1 LFSVHAWSPA
11 HASSH
16 REAPLISQDPEAD
29 STDLYA
35 FISNNDAGQ
44 KVLNVIANYIPFE
57 DPAGGPNYYAFADD
71 VRYEIHI
78 ENDATMQNGSP
89 VFTGKPN
96 LSFFF
101 RFSTHYQNPNT
112 FLTYGVG
119 TAVGPI
125 AKTGDAH
132 QNLIQSYTVSQA
144 VNDQD
149 LSSDA
154 GQTDITGNQTL
165 LVPPDN
171 IGHATPLYDQN
182 GDPTK
187 PAVQGATSTSQLDP
201 YTQGGIYTLSNG
213 IKVFAGQRLDGF
225 YADIGALF
233 DLLSIRNPGK
243 NTFAGYNV
251 HTIAMQIPVS
261 MVAPGAVPVVGVYT
275 AASRRQVSV
284 RPNSGATSGTTNI
297 PNYPNPN
304 NCPPGPPSPNTT
316 GRAPFS
322 ECPYL
327 PTQVTTSGPWVQVSR
342 LGNPLFNEV
351 MTGVGQKDEWNESPP
366 SGDAEYLPLADCP
379 QLVGVFNLV
388 LGTKLPACGY
398 KVLDSI
404 FIPDL
409 LKVDTSTGPVPLEA
423 SSSFNRLSIFGG
435 DLTASP
441 FQGTKISSGW
451 PNGRRLGDDVVD
463 IAASAILSGPTLS
476 PPFVAGDTVNS
487 NGSAYNQVF
496 PFMQTPAN
504 GYIHDHVYP

>member
-57 DPAGGPNYYAFADD
+57 DPAGGPNYYAFSDD

-112 FLTYGVG
+112 FLTFGFG

-132 QNLIQSYTVSQA
+132 QNLIQTYTVSQA
-144 VNDQD
+144 VNDQN

-154 GQTDITGNQTL
+154 GQTDITGGQTL
-165 LVPPDN
+165 MVPPDN
-171 IGHATPLYDQN
+171 TGHATPLYNQN

-187 PAVQGATSTSQLDP
+187 PAVQGATATSQLDP
-201 YTQGGIYTLSNG
+201 YTAGGIYTLSNG
-213 IKVFAGQRLDGF
+213 IKVFAGQRLDSF

-243 NTFAGYNV
+243 NTFTGYNV

-261 MVAPGAVPVVGVYT
+261 LVATGSVPIVGVYT
-275 AASRRQVSV
+275 AASRRQVAV
-284 RPNSGATSGTTNI
+284 RPSYGSSTTPGATNV
-297 PNYPNPN
+297 PLYPNPN

-316 GRAPFS
+316 GRAPSS
-322 ECPYL
+322 ECPFL
-327 PTQVTTSGPWVQVSR
+327 
-342 LGNPLFNEV
+342 
-351 MTGVGQKDEWNESPP
+351 PP
-366 SGDAEYLPLADCP
+366 SRHRR
-379 QLVGVFNLV
+379 
-388 LGTKLPACGY
+388 
-398 KVLDSI
+398 
-404 FIPDL
+404 
-409 LKVDTSTGPVPLEA
+409 VP
-423 SSSFNRLSIFGG
+423 
-435 DLTASP
+435 
-441 FQGTKISSGW
+441 
-451 PNGRRLGDDVVD
+451 
-463 IAASAILSGPTLS
+463 
-476 PPFVAGDTVNS
+476 
-487 NGSAYNQVF
+487 
-496 PFMQTPAN
+496 
-504 GYIHDHVYP
+504 